1 VKLLLST
8 VLNVLGDCIENPL
21 AHTPVDG
28 MARAADAATGTKVAD
43 ELFFQGAASLNAKA
57 AIDRLV

>member
-1 VKLLLST
+1 LRLLLST
-8 VLNVLGDCIENPL
+8 VLNFFRDCIEDPL
-21 AHTPVDG
+21 AHTPVNG

-43 ELFFQGAASLNAKA
+43 ELFFQSAASLDEKA

>member
-1 VKLLLST
+1 
-8 VLNVLGDCIENPL
+8 
-21 AHTPVDG
+21 

-43 ELFFQGAASLNAKA
+43 ELFFQGAASLDEKA

>member
-1 VKLLLST
+1 MRIASRKPFALKLAS
-8 VLNVLGDCIENPL
+8 DPL

-43 ELFFQGAASLNAKA
+43 ELFFQGAASLDEKA